1 MTHLTRLLRR
11 SNKMTCGKH
20 LAQWQ
25 AHGHGCYMGVM
36 SLGEPSTRESR
47 RVFIRHTCTHT
58 HISCLTGQKA
68 RKGPP
73 ATPSEAQG
81 LSPPLKAGG
90 HLRMAPTAIQS
101 CLPARGPEELSPLRS
116 ATGASR
122 CGPRRAL
129 QSLAVLTLPQR
140 RSSPW
145 RLLWLLQSAWGLC
158 VCVWGGTHLD
168 FLGQRGGWTMPDS
181 P

>member
-101 CLPARGPEELSPLRS
+101 CLPARGPEELSPLPS

-122 CGPRRAL
+122 CGPPPSAAEPSCAHSPAAAQL
-129 QSLAVLTLPQR
+129 PLEAPLAPPECLGT
-140 RSSPW
+140 
-145 RLLWLLQSAWGLC
+145 
-158 VCVWGGTHLD
+158 VCVWGG
-168 FLGQRGGWTMPDS
+168 GDS
-181 P
+181 PGFSRSTRRLDNA